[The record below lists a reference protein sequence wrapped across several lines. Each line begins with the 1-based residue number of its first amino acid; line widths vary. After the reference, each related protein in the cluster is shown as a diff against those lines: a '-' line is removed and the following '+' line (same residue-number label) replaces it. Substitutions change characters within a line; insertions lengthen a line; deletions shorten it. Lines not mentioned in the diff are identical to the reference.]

1 MKVYTHFYN
10 VGKDSFRWRTL
21 LQCGDS
27 WNIIGTVVMKNP
39 GTAAPKSI
47 VDDSKTLSNLSKF
60 DKSNDDWY
68 EFSADSTMNC
78 VGELLA
84 FYYDKHSSKEL
95 NGIIQIFNLFYLKDE
110 NLLSALKKDKYS
122 SWCRFGSGQ
131 EMLAYDIK
139 NLRMPIYLGFADLA
153 FKKKYSESAE
163 CFFNEAKKLGMNYC
177 CPEFNCNKF
186 IHPQYLML
194 FGKNKDECVRVKNC
208 FKNNSCA

>member
-153 FKKKYSESAE
+153 FKKKYRESAE

-177 CPEFNCNKF
+177 CPEFNYNKF